1 MLDLSCYGSI
11 IRDICAEARPI
22 SVLLLWL
29 HGGHL
34 PLAGL
39 VWTSNAVWLSVLV
52 PVSVASVVTKP
63 TQRGTCS
70 RQASACRFCC
80 PLHWWSV
87 HCQLRWW
94 HCSDCRESDRTTSVL
109 TLQWTVGSLVGLPP
123 CFETAE
129 SPAVHSEA
137 EWIGVGE
144 GGGGSSS
151 ALVRVIAGHQ
161 PVFAVCVPPQ
171 TDHWTHRTLPL
182 SFYLI
187 NFVCLTHCL
196 IYRSFAQDTNHA
208 PTRWYRIQTTY
219 TMTQDTNHPHADTG
233 YKPPAQW
240 HRIQTTYTM
249 TQDTHHLHN
258 DTGYT
263 PPTQWYRIQTTY
275 TMTQDTNH
283 PHADT
288 GYKPPA
294 QWHRIQTTYTM
305 TQDTHHLHNDTGY
318 TPPTQW
324 HRIQTTYTMTQDTH
338 HLHNDTGYTPPTQ
351 WHRIRTSTSIQDTSL
366 HTDTGYK
373 LQLTAHFHTNTDH
386 LRTQTNSTHTYITT
400 FTACCTWFYFRPV
413 RATEANKHRH
423 YGHQSG

>member
-1 MLDLSCYGSI
+1 M
-11 IRDICAEARPI
+11 
-22 SVLLLWL
+22 
-29 HGGHL
+29 
-34 PLAGL
+34 
-39 VWTSNAVWLSVLV
+39 
-52 PVSVASVVTKP
+52 
-63 TQRGTCS
+63 
-70 RQASACRFCC
+70 
-80 PLHWWSV
+80 
-87 HCQLRWW
+87 
-94 HCSDCRESDRTTSVL
+94 
-109 TLQWTVGSLVGLPP
+109 TVGSLVGLPP

-129 SPAVHSEA
+129 SPAVHSEV
-137 EWIGVGE
+137 EWIGVEE

-240 HRIQTTYTM
+240 HRIQATCTMTQDTSHLHNDTGYKPPTQWHRIHTTYTM

-258 DTGYT
+258 DTGYE
-263 PPTQWYRIQTTY
+263 PPPPYRIQASTL
-275 TMTQDTNH
+275 TQDTNYNSQL
-283 PHADT
+283 T
-288 GYKPPA
+288 STL
-294 QWHRIQTTYTM
+294 IQTTSAHKPTPH
-305 TQDTHHLHNDTGY
+305 TH
-318 TPPTQW
+318 
-324 HRIQTTYTMTQDTH
+324 
-338 HLHNDTGYTPPTQ
+338 
-351 WHRIRTSTSIQDTSL
+351 
-366 HTDTGYK
+366 
-373 LQLTAHFHTNTDH
+373 
-386 LRTQTNSTHTYITT
+386 ITT